1 MSNTEVVVSHS
12 LQGLV
17 PGPVVREDES
27 TGRNLPLNVGRKGF
41 GTAIGD
47 DFGPIAAS
55 AALTNILDPQRG
67 VPTGFCLD
75 VTHPKLIHL
84 KGTRGGE
91 REGLVLQVIR
101 VAPPKVVVVVGYALA
116 TEFQISGTDGDTH
129 VFTEAADDEHLSVDV
144 VVGVMEEGSPP
155 NGASASALG
164 VGALED
170 TTVFVL

>member
-1 MSNTEVVVSHS
+1 
-12 LQGLV
+12 
-17 PGPVVREDES
+17 
-27 TGRNLPLNVGRKGF
+27 
-41 GTAIGD
+41 
-47 DFGPIAAS
+47 
-55 AALTNILDPQRG
+55 

-91 REGLVLQVIR
+91 REGLVLQVIC

-116 TEFQISGTDGDTH
+116 TEFQISSTDGDTH